1 MTEDSTVV
9 KGIWANLEQ
18 RETGRIIQ
26 TPSFSA
32 KLSKRTVTDC
42 ERGVFEVKGTVNYS
56 GKNTA
61 LSLMRDVEKRGH
73 FPLLAGEIKRGRCVC
88 RPLQVM
94 AIRLGS
100 LVKSCRPAS
109 GPGLATSP
117 SLDIFFI
124 LTLYGGL
131 TSQKSHIHTQSK
143 KGRFLFLKL
152 FFTAVKI
159 RFWRF
164 KNKCFPQTFPQKKAK
179 LCFYLLGFFPLQVLP
194 GCGGRGGWQVLRQ
207 RERPATTVWTG
218 LCPVPTSPTGKHLQP
233 AVAKPTFIFSMLL
246 TN

>member
-9 KGIWANLEQ
+9 KGVWANLEQ

-26 TPSFSA
+26 IPFFSA

-42 ERGVFEVKGTVNYS
+42 ERGVFEVKRTVNYS

-61 LSLMRDVEKRGH
+61 LCLMRDVEKRGH
-73 FPLLAGEIKRGRCVC
+73 FPLLAGEIKRARCVC

-109 GPGLATSP
+109 GPGLAL
-117 SLDIFFI
+117 SLLWTFSIFS
-124 LTLYGGL
+124 LCMGL
-131 TSQKSHIHTQSK
+131 WPCKNHIYTHSK

-152 FFTAVKI
+152 FFTEIKV

-164 KNKCFPQTFPQKKAK
+164 KIKCFPQTFPQEKAK
-179 LCFYLLGFFPLQVLP
+179 LCFYLLGLFPLQVLP